1 MDREKN
7 TDGTSAAPETTDGK
21 MPGKIFSGDAARTGG
36 CAATGKVTGNTAERA
51 AGTIS
56 GNAAGKKTREAT
68 EKAGKR
74 AGGGSAATPA
84 ANAAERSGGNA
95 AGEEFEELFAR
106 LARSEF
112 RSRFRLG
119 AAEAAYAERKGAETL
134 RRHAE
139 DFVRTRLAPA
149 VIPNDGRQMPM
160 RGHPVFIAQHATACC
175 CRKCLEKWHRIP
187 AGRELSAAEQRY
199 VVAVL
204 MAWIGRQPL
213 RQTGTNRPVR

>member
-21 MPGKIFSGDAARTGG
+21 MPGRIFSGDAART
-36 CAATGKVTGNTAERA
+36 
-51 AGTIS
+51 
-56 GNAAGKKTREAT
+56 
-68 EKAGKR
+68 
-74 AGGGSAATPA
+74 
-84 ANAAERSGGNA
+84 GGNA

-119 AAEAAYAERKGAETL
+119 PAEAAYAERKGAETL

-149 VIPNDGRQMPM
+149 VIPNDGRQTPM

-213 RQTGTNRPVR
+213 RQAGTNRPVR